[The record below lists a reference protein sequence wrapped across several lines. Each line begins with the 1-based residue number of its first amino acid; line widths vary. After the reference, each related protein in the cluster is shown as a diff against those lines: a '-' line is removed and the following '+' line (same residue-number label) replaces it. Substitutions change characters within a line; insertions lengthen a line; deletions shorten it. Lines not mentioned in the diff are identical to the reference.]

1 MYEQEAPREDGGN
14 EGFNRSAEYDGG
26 DEMKISITLKDPDAV
41 YEAIQDH
48 VRGSLKATGLTER
61 EIDKVTDGRESE
73 LGRSLSKWVK
83 HGEYVTV
90 EFDTEANT
98 ATIIE
103 NQS

>member
-1 MYEQEAPREDGGN
+1 
-14 EGFNRSAEYDGG
+14 
-26 DEMKISITLKDPDAV
+26 MKIRITLKDPDAV

-61 EIDKVTDGRESE
+61 EIDKVADSREAD

-90 EFDTEANT
+90 EFDTEIST
-98 ATIIE
+98 ATVIANE
-103 NQS
+103 S